1 MKAPF
6 SAYLSGIKPGLRKLL
21 GLLGPDYD
29 YVSIL
34 ATDSKGLTVRIS
46 RHARSVGSETM
57 TTERGVVVRVSKN
70 GQYSE
75 YALNGFDPE
84 KPEEAAREIRE
95 AIEAQKNGD
104 WEGYGKYINQLEGYL
119 TKLASESGAGNG
131 AADTGDAAAANAS
144 GE

>member
-6 SAYLSGIKPGLRKLL
+6 SAYLSGIKPGLQKLL
-21 GLLGPDYD
+21 GLLQPDYD

-34 ATDSKGLTVRIS
+34 ATDSKGLSVRIS

-95 AIEAQKNGD
+95 AIDA
-104 WEGYGKYINQLEGYL
+104 QLELL
-119 TKLASESGAGNG
+119 TLTGVESYPTPPLPDEPCSLFVEKEAEQLPEET
-131 AADTGDAAAANAS
+131 AA
-144 GE
+144 

>member
-21 GLLGPDYD
+21 ELLQLDYD

-70 GQYSE
+70 GQ
-75 YALNGFDPE
+75 
-84 KPEEAAREIRE
+84 
-95 AIEAQKNGD
+95 
-104 WEGYGKYINQLEGYL
+104 
-119 TKLASESGAGNG
+119 
-131 AADTGDAAAANAS
+131 
-144 GE
+144 